1 MSAPPYRF
9 VFVVGVS
16 GSGSTMLTRILGGVP
31 GAVALGGHVKIPSVS
46 IPDSDVVALD
56 IVRRFN
62 AATERL
68 WDRQAVLPLRHGDG
82 REMLELVE
90 ELRAL
95 DAYRNTSHVVYK
107 RSFPF
112 FEGDRYR
119 PDLHDLFEL
128 FDDVRLVV
136 IYRDPRASTTSSLR
150 RQFGP
155 HLRACAVVIEEQ
167 LTYIAAQLATLDP
180 AHYIIT
186 AYEDLCA
193 NPVPIVRELARFCN
207 LDEEAMV
214 RRAHTEK
221 VEVGRNDRWGSELSA
236 DEIAFLDRFFDA
248 RRRRQW
254 SLLTTSPR
262 IVSPEI
268 SKRT

>member
-1 MSAPPYRF
+1 MSTQPYRF
-9 VFVVGVS
+9 VFPVGVS
-16 GSGSTMLTRILGGVP
+16 GSGSTLLTRILGGVP
-31 GAVALGGHVKIPSVS
+31 GAVALGGNVKIPSVS
-46 IPDSDVVALD
+46 IPDDDVDAHD

-62 AATERL
+62 SATERL
-68 WDRQAVLPLRHGDG
+68 WDRQAVPTQRHAAG
-82 REMLELVE
+82 REMLELIE

-95 DAYRNTSHVVYK
+95 EVYRNTSHVVYK

-112 FEGDRYR
+112 FNGDRYR
-119 PDLHDLFEL
+119 PDLQDLFEL

-136 IYRDPRASTTSSLR
+136 IYRDPRASTASSLR
-150 RQFGP
+150 RGFGP

-180 AHYIIT
+180 ARYIIT
-186 AYEDLCA
+186 AYEELCA
-193 NPVPIVRELARFCN
+193 NPVPIVRQLARFCG

-214 RRAHTEK
+214 RRAHTEN

-254 SLLTTSPR
+254 SLLTTSSR
-262 IVSPEI
+262 VVSSEI
-268 SKRT
+268 AA

>member
-1 MSAPPYRF
+1 MSTQPYRF
-9 VFVVGVS
+9 VFPVGVS
-16 GSGSTMLTRILGGVP
+16 GSGSTLLTRILGGVP

-46 IPDSDVVALD
+46 FPDDDLDAHD

-62 AATERL
+62 AATENL
-68 WDRQAVLPLRHGDG
+68 WDRQALQTQKDDAG
-82 REMLELVE
+82 RKMHALIE
-90 ELRAL
+90 ELRAME
-95 DAYRNTSHVVYK
+95 AYRNTSHVVYK

-112 FEGDRYR
+112 FVGDRYR
-119 PDLHDLFEL
+119 PDLQDLFDLFE
-128 FDDVRLVV
+128 DVRLVV
-136 IYRDPRASTTSSLR
+136 IYRDPRASTASSLR

-180 AHYIIT
+180 SLYLIT
-186 AYEDLCA
+186 GYEELCA
-193 NPVPIVRELARFCN
+193 NPVPIVRQLARFCG

-221 VEVGRNDRWGSELSA
+221 VEVGRNDRWASELTA
-236 DEIAFLDRFFDA
+236 DESGFLDRFFDA

-262 IVSPEI
+262 IVS
-268 SKRT
+268 SATA

>member
-1 MSAPPYRF
+1 MSTPPYRF

-31 GAVALGGHVKIPSVS
+31 NAVALGGHVKIPSVS
-46 IPDSDVVALD
+46 IPDDDFNAHN

-62 AATERL
+62 EATEHL
-68 WDRQAVLPLRHGDG
+68 WDRHAVLALRDAQGQKM
-82 REMLELVE
+82 RELIEQ
-90 ELRAL
+90 LRAM

-112 FEGDRYR
+112 FDGDRYR
-119 PDLHDLFEL
+119 PDLNDLFEI

-136 IYRDPRASTTSSLR
+136 TYRDPRASTASSLR
-150 RQFGP
+150 RGFGP
-155 HLRACAVVIEEQ
+155 HVRACAVVIEEQ

-180 AHYIIT
+180 ARYIIT
-186 AYEDLCA
+186 AYEELCA
-193 NPVPIVRELARFCN
+193 NPEPIVRQLARFCE

-214 RRAHTEK
+214 HRAHTEN
-221 VEVGRNDRWGSELSA
+221 VEVGRNDRWSSELSA
-236 DEIAFLDRFFDA
+236 DEVAFLDRFFDA
-248 RRRRQW
+248 HRRRQW

-262 IVSPEI
+262 IVSA
-268 SKRT
+268 